1 MENKQNSNL
10 EVSRKDVI
18 EFTNILEGIRYRLTL
33 LIILVIVLIII
44 ICMANI

>member
-44 ICMANI
+44 ICMVNI

>member
-18 EFTNILEGIRYRLTL
+18 EFTSILEGIRYRLTL
-33 LIILVIVLIII
+33 LIILVIILIITI
-44 ICMANI
+44 YMVNL

>member
-18 EFTNILEGIRYRLTL
+18 EFTHILEGIRYRLTL
-33 LIILVIVLIII
+33 LIILVIILIATIY
-44 ICMANI
+44 MVNI

>member
-18 EFTNILEGIRYRLTL
+18 EFTSILEGIRYRLTL
-33 LIILVIVLIII
+33 LIILVIILIATIY
-44 ICMANI
+44 MVNI